1 MLGVFDDADQ
11 VVEGRQ
17 QVLIVCRDVRI
28 AEHLL
33 AVVGDGVET
42 DDLWII
48 IVLHLVQVLPI
59 RECHAHYIE
68 IDQIITFL
76 ISNVE
81 RRI

>member
-1 MLGVFDDADQ
+1 MIGLFAQFGEAFRGNQVLGV
-11 VVEGRQ
+11 ELGHG
-17 QVLIVCRDVRI
+17 
-28 AEHLL
+28 EHEL
-33 AVVGDGVET
+33 AVVGYRVEA
-42 DDLWII
+42 DDLRVI
-48 IVLHLVQVLPI
+48 IVLQLVQVLPV